1 MKIWPFSNSSS
12 RVVASAQELKIEVD
26 FELFEKNTHQ
36 LDVTLSEDIW
46 ELIEWLS
53 ITTNSTYIDVIRAL
67 LFKALYGHI
76 AYEQLIQHCNKK
88 DLADNWQRLS
98 AREIKDLADNR
109 PRFSAR
115 EIKDLPDNRLRF
127 SARETTVADIR
138 HTGKSNVN
146 RKLSMPQRMWI
157 DLDRQAVKA
166 QMEPSRYVRNLLIRV
181 LQGEIKYNHWQ
192 DDRAELE
199 NRVRP
204 PSGE

>member
-36 LDVTLSEDIW
+36 LDVTLTEDIW

-98 AREIKDLADNR
+98 AREIKDLA
-109 PRFSAR
+109 
-115 EIKDLPDNRLRF
+115 DNRLRF